1 MASQTPSI
9 TTRLSNGHGTS
20 TATNPAIELARH
32 DTTSSIGSAVQ
43 LPPGYWAMNL
53 SGNCPSCHHHHRSL
67 LMRVR
72 VSRGFTHFGD
82 VHCEK
87 CRRLWLAF
95 GQVNTTRLS
104 LLSTMSIEPP
114 PLESEF
120 RAALIHIIRA
130 ATPIA
135 ALSSTLTAIPEAGS
149 SVPSSET
156 SVRSP
161 THVGIQRPSVVTSNE
176 PGSISA
182 GLANSISGL
191 RNTKEHRRTHM
202 TKRFGDKGS
211 QFIHYIKQRIV
222 SKLPSH
228 GIWFGTKKKSAPEQR
243 QQAHE
248 LWTPNVPLPSFTS
261 LPLDDITSSSVTL
274 EAGMTANPPDV
285 CAGSS
290 TAADALASLK
300 ALDPQVLQPLPAHQQ
315 FTWGRKQFT
324 EFKALP
330 TSPTNRPVMV
340 DSETQISTAES
351 LQLTPGPYSRRHSIL
366 AYMGSWL
373 SSNEYLDSNRGS
385 DVTLNGRPLSVSET
399 RLSEADTIV
408 ETLRGS
414 RERRPH
420 SLNFAIQAN
429 WNRVEARSSIDSTAT
444 GGAVRSMTMGRGRA
458 DDRLSRTSVNQ
469 TSSVYGTEPA
479 TPRTQVRFED
489 ENEPAD
495 DQDNPNSPPESP
507 RTPSTAV

>member
-9 TTRLSNGHGTS
+9 TARLSNGHELS
-20 TATNPAIELARH
+20 TTTNPAIELATH

-53 SGNCPSCHHHHRSL
+53 SGNCPSCHHHHKSL

-72 VSRGFTHFGD
+72 VSGDSTQFGD

-87 CRRLWLAF
+87 CRGLWLAF

-149 SVPSSET
+149 SIPSSET
-156 SVRSP
+156 SVRS
-161 THVGIQRPSVVTSNE
+161 THVGIQRPSIVTRNE
-176 PGSISA
+176 PGSTSA
-182 GLANSISGL
+182 GLANSMSGL
-191 RNTKEHRRTHM
+191 RNTKEHRRIHL
-202 TKRFGDKGS
+202 TKRFGEKGS
-211 QFIHYIKQRIV
+211 HFIHYIKQRIV
-222 SKLPSH
+222 SKLPNH
-228 GIWFGTKKKSAPEQR
+228 GIWFSTKKKSTPKQR
-243 QQAHE
+243 RHVHE
-248 LWTPNVPLPSFTS
+248 IWAPNVPPPSLTS
-261 LPLDDITSSSVTL
+261 IPLDDITSSSVTL
-274 EAGMTANPPDV
+274 EAGLTVNPPDV

-290 TAADALASLK
+290 TSADALASLK
-300 ALDPQVLQPLPAHQQ
+300 ALDPQVLQPLPAHQR

-324 EFKALP
+324 EFRALP
-330 TSPTNRPVMV
+330 TSPINRPVMV

-351 LQLTPGPYSRRHSIL
+351 LQLTSGPYSRRHSIL

-385 DVTLNGRPLSVSET
+385 NATLNGRPLSVSET

-420 SLNFAIQAN
+420 SLNFAMQAS
-429 WNRVEARSSIDSTAT
+429 WNRTEARRSIDSTAT
-444 GGAVRSMTMGRGRA
+444 GGAVRSMTTGRGRA
-458 DDRLSRTSVNQ
+458 DDRLSRTSVNR
-469 TSSVYGTEPA
+469 TSSINGTEPP

-495 DQDNPNSPPESP
+495 DHENQNSPPESP
-507 RTPSTAV
+507 RTPPTAV